1 MEAARTIFGGK
12 QYTIQEQVI
21 TKKKSERKTKQKIYK
36 HRAPCRHNF

>member
-21 TKKKSERKTKQKIYK
+21 TKKKIRKKNQAK
-36 HRAPCRHNF
+36 NL